1 MGETDEKENPP
12 AETPTAEIE
21 EPKETEKLLNGV
33 EAKTEAESQSDVKS
47 EKDEPA
53 VADAKPAAEE
63 KKTNGEEIID
73 IPEAKVAVED
83 GREVK
88 PKKIPIGGL
97 KLPGFFTR
105 NKPKT
110 DNDGAEGEL
119 LDNAGNEV
127 KAEEVPKEAA
137 EPRPNFLA
145 SIKFRN
151 PFAKKPSPPKEEPE
165 GEADAKTGN
174 KFTLQTLWQP
184 QSANFINFLDR
195 TGNRGR
201 KR

>member
-12 AETPTAEIE
+12 AATPTAEIE

-33 EAKTEAESQSDVKS
+33 EAKVDSALEEV
-47 EKDEPA
+47 EEA
-53 VADAKPAAEE
+53 VADALKPIEVE

-73 IPEAKVAVED
+73 IPETKAPIED

-97 KLPGFFTR
+97 KLPGFFQR
-105 NKPKT
+105 NKPKSE
-110 DNDGAEGEL
+110 NDGAEGEL

-127 KAEEVPKEAA
+127 KAEDQPKADA

-145 SIKFRN
+145 SLKFRN
-151 PFAKKPSPPKEEPE
+151 PFTKKPAAPKDETEANAEP
-165 GEADAKTGN
+165 KTGN
-174 KFTLQTLWQP
+174 LTAFMEREW
-184 QSANFINFLDR
+184 N
-195 TGNRGR
+195 
-201 KR
+201 